1 MAISVLNP
9 GPANPGEDV
18 TRPSSHVAAGLPDR
32 VVGRPTVSVI
42 IPAMNEAENIPHVL
56 RRLPADIDELIL
68 VDGNSA
74 DGTVAVA
81 KALRPDMRIVLQ
93 SGRGKGNALACG
105 FAAASCDIAVTIDAD
120 GSMDPAEISTLVS
133 TLIETGA
140 DYVKGSRLIASGGSD
155 DLTPTRRIGNFALR
169 TLVNLIYGT
178 HYTDLCYGLS
188 AFWRVHLTRLG
199 ISRENISLNKAP
211 SRIGDGFEIETYLNI
226 RAARAQLNV
235 VEVPSYE
242 LARANGVSNLRVIR
256 DGFRVLRVIL
266 TEWLHPVPVSSE
278 SDVFAFRGPEAVGS
292 YTPKE
297 RNPGLATG
305 DIAV

>member
-1 MAISVLNP
+1 MATCVVDP
-9 GPANPGEDV
+9 AAANPGEDAMHPNDQV
-18 TRPSSHVAAGLPDR
+18 LTQLPDR
-32 VVGRPTVSVI
+32 LVGRPTVSII

-56 RRLPADIDELIL
+56 RRLPKNVDELIL

-81 KALRPDMRIVLQ
+81 KALRPDMRIVSQ

-120 GSMDPAEISTLVS
+120 GSMDPAEIPALVS
-133 TLIETGA
+133 TLIETDA
-140 DYVKGSRLIASGGSD
+140 DYVKGSRLIAYGGSD
-155 DLTPTRRIGNFALR
+155 DLTPIRRIGNFALR

-178 HYTDLCYGLS
+178 HYTDLCYGFF
-188 AFWRVHLTRLG
+188 AFRLVHLTRLG
-199 ISRENISLNKAP
+199 ISPGDTGLNKAP
-211 SRIGDGFEIETYLNI
+211 IRIGDGFEIETCLNI

-242 LARANGVSNLRVIR
+242 LARTNGASNLRVVR

-266 TEWLHPVPVSSE
+266 TEWLRPVPVASE
-278 SDVFAFRGPEAVGS
+278 SAVFAFRGPEVVAS
-292 YTPKE
+292 HNPKE
-297 RNPGLATG
+297 RDPGLATG